1 MPCLRQEMESVMYEN
16 NRQVVGTCGNC
27 GGAVVLP
34 KVWMSVIPPVATCE
48 SCGATAA
55 QNGPVLPMNP
65 PPQQPPMRFTISDNT
80 SECCVR

>member
-1 MPCLRQEMESVMYEN
+1 MLYPG

-34 KVWMSVIPPVATCE
+34 KVWMSVIPPVPTCE

-55 QNGPVLPMNP
+55 QHGPVMSVNPP
-65 PPQQPPMRFTISDNT
+65 PPQQPPFGRFTISDNT
-80 SECCVR
+80 SSCCVR